1 MQLLCVIL
9 RCMTEPTT
17 AERGAIPWPVFFA
30 TITGAFMVALDLS
43 IVNVAFPSMSA
54 SFPDASAST
63 LAWVLSAYSVV
74 FGALLLGAGRIADRS
89 GRKRWFLI
97 GLAVFT
103 LGSLIC
109 AAAWSPALLIAGRV
123 VQAIG
128 AALMMPTSLALLLA
142 ATPAESRAPAVA
154 MWGGITALGVAAGPS
169 LGAVLVEAGGW
180 RWAFLVNLPV
190 AALAGVL
197 AHRSLRESAV
207 GGPAPD
213 FVGIT
218 LITAAV
224 AALALGISQGSEG
237 GWGWTDPRTLAAFAV
252 AALLA
257 PAVIWRSR
265 THHAPALDLSLFA
278 NRAVPLANAA
288 TMVFGIAFFGML
300 LGNVLFLRGVWG
312 YSTLQAGLAITPGP
326 LIVAGLSKTTG
337 KLAQRIG
344 PRPVLLTGAASF
356 ALGEL
361 AYVLLVDAT
370 PSYLGEW
377 LAPSVLT
384 ALGVV
389 CTLPVLSA
397 AAVAGLPTDRFAAGG
412 ALNQTARQIGAVL
425 GVAVLIAIVGEAAT
439 ATLADYRAA
448 WLVGAAAALASGAIS
463 SRLPGS
469 LRAAAGQRSRRTSN
483 ANADQQVTVPA

>member
-1 MQLLCVIL
+1 MELSGAML
-9 RCMTEPTT
+9 RCMSEPSLSVPPR
-17 AERGAIPWPVFFA
+17 AEIPWPVFFA

-54 SFPDASAST
+54 SFPDASPAT

-103 LGSLIC
+103 AGSLVC
-109 AAAWSPALLIAGRV
+109 ALAWSPAVLIVGRV
-123 VQAIG
+123 IQAAG

-142 ATPAESRAPAVA
+142 GTAPESRPPVVA

-169 LGAVLVEAGGW
+169 LGAVLVQAGGW

-190 AALAGVL
+190 AAVAGWL
-197 AHRSLRESAV
+197 AHRSLRESKV

-213 FVGIT
+213 LAGIA

-237 GWGWTDPRTLAAFAV
+237 GWGWADPRTLAAFAA

-257 PAVIWRSR
+257 PAVYWRSR

-278 NRAVPLANAA
+278 NRTVPLANAA

-300 LGNVLFLRGVWG
+300 LGNVLFLRSVWG

-326 LIVAGLSKTTG
+326 LIVASLSKTTG
-337 KLAQRIG
+337 RLAQRIG
-344 PRPVLLTGAASF
+344 YRPVLATGAAAF

-361 AYVLLVDAT
+361 GFVVLVGDQ
-370 PSYLGEW
+370 PNYLGTW
-377 LAPSVLT
+377 LLPSVLT
-384 ALGVV
+384 AVGVA

-397 AAVAGLPTDRFAAGG
+397 AAVSGLPADQFAAGG
-412 ALNQTARQIGAVL
+412 AVNQTARQIGAVL
-425 GVAVLIAIVGEAAT
+425 GVAALIAIVGEAT
-439 ATLADYRAA
+439 EATLGDYRAA
-448 WLVGAAAALASGAIS
+448 WLLGATAALVSGAIS
-463 SRLPGS
+463 FQLGRAQRVGS
-469 LRAAAGQRSRRTSN
+469 VTTTGRTTRPPMALVAG
-483 ANADQQVTVPA
+483 D